1 MPFNIPSLHKP
12 KHLPNW
18 DVLRFEFLNMLLPL
32 LQPSLLDLF
41 DIQGIPADIPHQSHK
56 LSHLQLMFVV
66 DVALQ
71 QL

>member
-1 MPFNIPSLHKP
+1 
-12 KHLPNW
+12 
-18 DVLRFEFLNMLLPL
+18 MLLPL